1 MVAVIQTL
9 GLLVL
14 RLEMSKLNSP
24 RVEHGKGGGGGPVD
38 EECSDLWG
46 RR

>member
-9 GLLVL
+9 GLL
-14 RLEMSKLNSP
+14 
-24 RVEHGKGGGGGPVD
+24 VEHGKGGGGGPVD